1 MKKILGVL
9 LAINFIL
16 PAFAYDDFVVSVG
29 DTIAQIKNKTPN
41 IIDVEVVTTLLNERN
56 TIVVTSKKEGRGEF
70 CIILE
75 NGQISD
81 FVVTIDDVESK
92 IKTNKN
98 YEIFTIDSVSKI
110 ETTDELDFELD
121 LPPGVE
127 WNK

>member
-1 MKKILGVL
+1 MIVIYG
-9 LAINFIL
+9 
-16 PAFAYDDFVVSVG
+16 DF
-29 DTIAQIKNKTPN
+29 
-41 IIDVEVVTTLLNERN
+41 IDVEIVTTLLNERN
-56 TIVVTSKKEGRGEF
+56 TIVVTSKNEGRGEF

>member
-41 IIDVEVVTTLLNERN
+41 IIDVEIVTTLLNERN